1 MADIRAMKKAD
12 WMRYASELECKL
24 VKAEAEVERVRAE
37 RIEFVRDE
45 IRSDERKSWV
55 ETGLQMAYEELDS
68 EIFEMETREEITD
81 DVAFRMRTKIRQCLD
96 ALDVASIVE

>member
-55 ETGLQMAYEELDS
+55 VTGLQMAYEELDN

>member
-68 EIFEMETREEITD
+68 EIFEMETRGEITD
-81 DVAFRMRTKIRQCLD
+81 DLAFRLKTKIRQCLD
-96 ALDVASIVE
+96 SLDVASIVE